1 MLRTALLFFTV
12 VLLTAISA
20 GATLACSICAG
31 YGQSLSLREQ
41 ALKSNSKVVLFGII
55 TKSILELDGTG
66 KTEIAVQKSFIL
78 PPDFQLQPSISIK
91 QYLPFDAN
99 AYNGILLFADNSK
112 GQLDVFRGVSI
123 PSKEVSNY
131 AAGALGATTLRGPA
145 LLDFYLPF
153 LQSPSRE
160 IASDAFLEFAKA
172 SDSTLVEFSKKMNP
186 ALLKSWILD
195 PKVPEERLG
204 LYAFLLGGCGRD
216 ADISFLLEMLKSQDS
231 RAQAAFDGAMVALIR
246 LHPDKGWK
254 ALDGFLKADDT
265 PLQTRLSC
273 IRSIKVAGEIMQDK
287 SDKAEI
293 FKALNIALKQGEL
306 ADLAIEELRK
316 MKYWGFTQEILN
328 IYGTKGYTAP
338 VMKRAFLRYALTAPK
353 DPVIE
358 KFLAQLE
365 TKDSQMILEVKE
377 SLGLVP
383 LKP

>member
-1 MLRTALLFFTV
+1 MRTALLFFVV

-20 GATLACSICAG
+20 GATIACSICAG

-41 ALKSNSKVVLFGII
+41 ALKSNSKVVLFGLI
-55 TKSILELDGTG
+55 TKSTLELDGTG
-66 KTEIAVQKSFIL
+66 KTEIVVQKSFIL
-78 PPDFQLQPSISIK
+78 PTDFQLQPSISIK
-91 QYLPFDAN
+91 QYLPFDSN

-160 IASDAFLEFAKA
+160 IASDAFLEFAKS

-246 LHPDKGWK
+246 LHPDKGWN

>member
-1 MLRTALLFFTV
+1 MRTARLIFTV
-12 VLLTAISA
+12 VLIAAISA
-20 GATLACSICAG
+20 EKIIACSICAG

-41 ALKSNSKVVLFGII
+41 ALKSNSKVILFGVI
-55 TKSILELDGTG
+55 TKSSLEVDGTG
-66 KTEIAVQKSFIL
+66 KTEISVQKTFVL
-78 PPDFQLQPSISIK
+78 PSDFKPQASISIK
-91 QYLPFDAN
+91 QFLPFDAN
-99 AYNGILLFADNSK
+99 AYNGILLFADYSK

-131 AAGALGATTLRGPA
+131 AAGALGAITLKGPA
-145 LLDFYLPF
+145 LLDYYLPF

-160 IASDAFLEFAKA
+160 IATDAFLEFAKA
-172 SDSTLVEFSKKMNP
+172 SDSMLLEFSKKMNP

-204 LYAFLLGGCGRD
+204 LYSFLLGGCGIE
-216 ADISFLLEMLKSQDS
+216 ADITFLLEMLKSQDS

-246 LHPDKGWK
+246 LHPAQGWN
-254 ALDGFLKADDT
+254 ALDGFLKADNT

-273 IRSIKVAGEIMQDK
+273 IRSIKVANEIMQGK

-293 FKALNIALKQGEL
+293 FKALGIALKQGEL

-316 MKYWGFTQEILN
+316 MKHWGFTQEVLN

-353 DPVIE
+353 DPQIE

-365 TKDSQMILEVKE
+365 TKDSQMLLEVKE

-383 LKP
+383 LNP

>member
-1 MLRTALLFFTV
+1 M
-12 VLLTAISA
+12 
-20 GATLACSICAG
+20 
-31 YGQSLSLREQ
+31 
-41 ALKSNSKVVLFGII
+41 
-55 TKSILELDGTG
+55 
-66 KTEIAVQKSFIL
+66 
-78 PPDFQLQPSISIK
+78 
-91 QYLPFDAN
+91 
-99 AYNGILLFADNSK
+99 
-112 GQLDVFRGVSI
+112 
-123 PSKEVSNY
+123 
-131 AAGALGATTLRGPA
+131 
-145 LLDFYLPF
+145 
-153 LQSPSRE
+153 
-160 IASDAFLEFAKA
+160 
-172 SDSTLVEFSKKMNP
+172 
-186 ALLKSWILD
+186 
-195 PKVPEERLG
+195 PEERLG
-204 LYAFLLGGCGRD
+204 LYAFLLGGCGHD

-353 DPVIE
+353 DPQIE
-358 KFLAQLE
+358 KFLALIE

>member
-1 MLRTALLFFTV
+1 MLRIALLFFIV

-20 GATLACSICAG
+20 GETIACSICAG

-195 PKVPEERLG
+195 PR
-204 LYAFLLGGCGRD
+204 C
-216 ADISFLLEMLKSQDS
+216 Q
-231 RAQAAFDGAMVALIR
+231 
-246 LHPDKGWK
+246 
-254 ALDGFLKADDT
+254 
-265 PLQTRLSC
+265 
-273 IRSIKVAGEIMQDK
+273 K
-287 SDKAEI
+287 SD
-293 FKALNIALKQGEL
+293 
-306 ADLAIEELRK
+306 
-316 MKYWGFTQEILN
+316 
-328 IYGTKGYTAP
+328 
-338 VMKRAFLRYALTAPK
+338 
-353 DPVIE
+353 
-358 KFLAQLE
+358 
-365 TKDSQMILEVKE
+365 
-377 SLGLVP
+377 
-383 LKP
+383 

>member
-1 MLRTALLFFTV
+1 MRTTLLLFALLL
-12 VLLTAISA
+12 LLTNFRSL
-20 GATLACSICAG
+20 LACSICAG

-41 ALKSNSKVVLFGII
+41 ALKTNSKVVLFGLI
-55 TKSILELDGTG
+55 TKSSLESDGTG
-66 KTEIAVQKSFIL
+66 KTEISVQKNFIL
-78 PPDFQLQPSISIK
+78 PSGFNPQPSISLK

-99 AYNGILLFADNSK
+99 AYNGILLFADCFK

-123 PSKEVSNY
+123 PSKEVSDY
-131 AAGALGATTLRGPA
+131 AAGALGATNLKGSA

-153 LQSPSRE
+153 LQSSSRE

-172 SDSTLVEFSKKMNP
+172 SDSTLVDFSKKMNP

-204 LYAFLLGGCGRD
+204 LYAFLLGGCGSES
-216 ADISFLLEMLKSQDS
+216 DISFLLGLLKSQNA

-246 LHPDKGWK
+246 LHPNKGWN
-254 ALDGFLKADDT
+254 ALDGFLRAEET

-273 IRSIKVAGEIMQDK
+273 IRSIKVASEILDGK
-287 SDKAEI
+287 SDKGEI
-293 FKALNIALKQGEL
+293 FKALKIAIKQGEL
-306 ADLAIEELRK
+306 ADLGIEELRK
-316 MKYWGFTQEILN
+316 MKHWGFTQEILN
-328 IYGTKGYTAP
+328 LYGTKGYTAP

-353 DPVIE
+353 DAVVE
-358 KFLAQLE
+358 NFLTQCE
-365 TKDSQMILEVKE
+365 IKDSQIILEVKE